1 MNALDRSLVQW
12 FPSYSHTAYFPNKA
26 LCEASWEVI
35 NLPKGKATVTK
46 MLHKMDYDMIAVPE
60 NVLKVIWTDTLSSII

>member
-12 FPSYSHTAYFPNKA
+12 FPLYSHTGCFPNKA

-35 NLPKGKATVTK
+35 NLPKGKAMVTK
-46 MLHKMDYDMIAVPE
+46 MLRKLDYDMIAVSE
-60 NVLKVIWTDTLSSII
+60 SVLKDLWNDTLSSII